1 MTSYLAVTGHWI
13 MHEWHLFS
21 ELLSFL
27 ELEGSHSGE
36 NIREELY
43 NIMGKLGIRD
53 KVNESVLS

>member
-1 MTSYLAVTGHWI
+1 
-13 MHEWHLFS
+13 MHEWHLCS